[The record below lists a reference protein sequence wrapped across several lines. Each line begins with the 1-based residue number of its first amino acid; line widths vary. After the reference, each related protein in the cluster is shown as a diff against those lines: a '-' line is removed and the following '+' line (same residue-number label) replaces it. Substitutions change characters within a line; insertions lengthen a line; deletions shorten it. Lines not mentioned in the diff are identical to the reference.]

1 MYTWYIYTHNR
12 IILRPDYTTGAG
24 GTKNKKQKIL
34 INNINNILLNF
45 TDVDI

>member
-1 MYTWYIYTHNR
+1 MYTWYTHNS
-12 IILRPDYTTGAG
+12 IILRPDYTG
-24 GTKNKKQKIL
+24 GTKKNKKQKIL